1 MDTGSTISSALA
13 LGDDPAEVA
22 GRAAR
27 EVRGR
32 LGGDAD
38 LVVMF
43 ASPVLCR
50 DPGAIL
56 DAVHAELRP
65 RRLVGCTGEAI
76 IGTGREVEGDPALV
90 VWAARL
96 PGARITPVR
105 TAAEADETGE
115 ATFPGWP
122 FLPGVATGEG
132 AQAPDADDAVILL
145 ADPFSF
151 PVDRFLAAVA
161 DNVWRPPIV
170 GGLASGGRAPGQHV
184 LFLDR
189 RWYDDGAVGVTVGG
203 TDMVIAVSQG
213 CAPIGPEMVVTD
225 AEEGGLVYE
234 LAGRPAIAKL
244 EEVIGGLEPPE
255 RKLALNGLLAGLVI
269 DENRPEYVRGDFLV
283 RGILGGDRE
292 TGALVVGER
301 VRVGQTMRLHVRD
314 ADSADEDLRETLRG
328 ARAQLAGTPAGAL
341 VFTCNGRGTHMFPV
355 PDHDASVLGE
365 ELGNAP
371 AAGLFCNG
379 EIGPVGGRTFAHG
392 FTATM
397 ALFGATPQ
405 PDGTPAD

>member
-1 MDTGSTISSALA
+1 MDTAIASALA
-13 LGDDPAEVA
+13 LGDDPADTA
-22 GRAAR
+22 RRAAQEAR
-27 EVRGR
+27 AG

-38 LVVMF
+38 LVVVF

-50 DPGAIL
+50 APALLL
-56 DAVHAELRP
+56 DAVHDVLHP
-65 RRLVGCTGEAI
+65 GRLVGCTGEAV
-76 IGTGREVEGDPALV
+76 IGTGREIEGDPALV

-105 TAAEADETGE
+105 VTAEADETGE
-115 ATFPGWP
+115 VTFPGWP
-122 FLPGVATGEG
+122 SLPGPDDAVAAG
-132 AQAPDADDAVILL
+132 AAPAADDAVILL

-151 PVDRFLAAVA
+151 PADQLLAAVEA
-161 DNVWRPPIV
+161 GAWHPPVV

-189 RWYDDGAVGVTVGG
+189 EWFDGGAVGVTIG
-203 TDMVIAVSQG
+203 DADLVIAVSQG

-244 EEVIGGLEPPE
+244 EEVIGGLEPAD
-255 RKLALNGLLAGLVI
+255 RRLALNGLLAGLVI
-269 DENRPEYVRGDFLV
+269 DENRPEYERGDFLV

-292 TGALVVGER
+292 SGALVVGER

-314 ADSADEDLRETLRG
+314 AASADDDLRETLRG
-328 ARAQLAGTPAGAL
+328 ARARLAAPPAGAL
-341 VFTCNGRGTHMFPV
+341 VFTCNGRGTHMFPG

-365 ELGNAP
+365 EFGNAP

-379 EIGPVGGRTFAHG
+379 EIGPVGGRTFMHG

-397 ALFGATPQ
+397 ALFGARAG
-405 PDGTPAD
+405 DGGDAR